1 MPLQDVSQDSSMLG
15 WLRQS
20 GHGHLIEGPQG
31 TGNLVHSPSAPII
44 RDFPAGGIANF
55 HRADLSP
62 SFARAD
68 NYQSHSYGYQQS
80 SANVINSPTQFL
92 APQMQQYQY
101 DAEVEVKEQREIF
114 IH

>member
-20 GHGHLIEGPQG
+20 GHGHLLEDRQG
-31 TGNLVHSPSAPII
+31 TANLAHSPSAPII
-44 RDFPAGGIANF
+44 RDAPTERVADF

-68 NYQSHSYGYQQS
+68 NYQSQSYGYQP
-80 SANVINSPTQFL
+80 SAANFVHSPTQFL
-92 APQMQQYQY
+92 APHMNQYQT
-101 DAEVEVKEQREIF
+101 DAEVEVKEHGRGL